1 MTRPW
6 ILVSGAFALLLLAAG
21 YGFYALFQELE
32 STRAALRDTKE
43 EAARTERA
51 LTDAL
56 TEKTTESEDL
66 AALLAKEQ
74 SRTEEYEDQV
84 DDLEDTVTELEK
96 AVKIDPE
103 LLAKYSKVFFLNEN
117 YAPVE
122 LAPIPSE
129 FGLEEGRT
137 YEFHAEAIHRLED
150 LLEDAAEDELSLRVA
165 SAYRSFGTQASL
177 KSSYTVRYGSGAN
190 GFSADQGYSE
200 HQLGTTIDFTTPEV
214 GGSFVGFDQT
224 KEYAWLTERAW
235 RYGFVLSYPKGNRY
249 YQYEPWHWRYVGQ
262 DLAEYLH
269 DEGKYF
275 YDLDQRA
282 IDEYL
287 SSLFD

>member
-6 ILVSGAFALLLLAAG
+6 ILSSGALALLLLAAG
-21 YGFYALFQELE
+21 YGFYALFQELGAVRATLTE
-32 STRAALRDTKE
+32 TRA
-43 EAARTERA
+43 EAARAEQ
-51 LTDAL
+51 AL
-56 TEKTTESEDL
+56 TEALEEKTQENADL
-66 AALLAKEQ
+66 FSLLERERA
-74 SRTEEYEDQV
+74 RTEDYEDQV

-103 LLAKYSKVFFLNEN
+103 LLAKYSKVYFLNEN
-117 YAPVE
+117 YAPAK
-122 LAPIPSE
+122 LALIPAE
-129 FGLEEGRT
+129 FVLEEGRT

-150 LLEDAAEDELSLRVA
+150 LLSDADEDGLSLRIA

-177 KSSYTVRYGSGAN
+177 KSSYTVRYGAGAN

-200 HQLGTTIDFTTPEV
+200 HQLGTTVDFTTPDV
-214 GGSFVGFDQT
+214 GGTFVGFDQT
-224 KEYAWLTERAW
+224 EEYAWPTERAW

-249 YQYEPWHWRYVGQ
+249 YQYEPWHWRYVGR